1 MKLNKRIHS
10 FPASALPSANGRA
23 TLTEP
28 ALSTDGAAVSTRPTS
43 SDVFHLYLREIGR
56 AKLLSHEEE
65 IELASRI
72 QRGDEEAREQMINGN
87 LRLVVRI
94 ARDYEGLGLPLLD
107 LISEGN
113 IGLMKGVERFDP
125 KKAKFSTYAAWW
137 IKQSIKRALANQTK
151 TIRLPVHVV
160 DKLAQIGKTE
170 MRLRDLLEREPTDE
184 EIAEE
189 LALTAP
195 RVRQYQ
201 EASQTPLSLD
211 APLDTDD
218 SGSVSEI
225 VADQNAAAP
234 FDRVVSHNDR
244 DLLYDVLAT
253 LDERESKI
261 LAMRFGLDDGKPKTL
276 DRIGE
281 YFGVT
286 RERIRQLQ
294 EAALQEMRRRL
305 KKRSGLQ
312 RRSWRRWLRLRNL
325 KRRAPSC

>member
-1 MKLNKRIHS
+1 MEVGLAGRMDPEQ
-10 FPASALPSANGRA
+10 FPASALPSANGWA
-23 TLTEP
+23 PLTER
-28 ALSTDGAAVSTRPTS
+28 ALSTNGAAVSTKPTS
-43 SDVFHLYLREIGR
+43 SDVFHLYLREIGQ

-72 QRGDEEAREQMINGN
+72 QRGDEQAREQMINGN
-87 LRLVVRI
+87 LRLVVKI

-160 DKLAQIGKTE
+160 DKLAQIRKTG
-170 MRLRDLLEREPTDE
+170 MRLRELLEREPTDE
-184 EIAEE
+184 EIGEE
-189 LALTAP
+189 LGFTTG
-195 RVRQYQ
+195 RVRKYR

-225 VADQNAAAP
+225 VADQNAAPP
-234 FDRVVSHNDR
+234 FDRVVRNNDR
-244 DLLYDVLAT
+244 DLLYEVLAT

-276 DRIGE
+276 ESIGE

-294 EAALQEMRRRL
+294 EAALQEMRRRI
-305 KKRSGLQ
+305 
-312 RRSWRRWLRLRNL
+312 
-325 KRRAPSC
+325 KRRQRPATPLMAAVAEAA

>member
-1 MKLNKRIHS
+1 MEVDLTGRMDPEQ

-28 ALSTDGAAVSTRPTS
+28 ALSTDGAAVSTKPTS
-43 SDVFHLYLREIGR
+43 SDVFHLYLREIGQ
-56 AKLLSHEEE
+56 AKLLSREEE

-72 QRGDEEAREQMINGN
+72 QRGDEQAREQMIKGN
-87 LRLVVRI
+87 LRLVVKI

-160 DKLAQIGKTE
+160 DKLAQIRKTD
-170 MRLRDLLEREPTDE
+170 MRLRELLEREPTDE
-184 EIAEE
+184 EIGEE
-189 LALTAP
+189 LGFTTG
-195 RVRQYQ
+195 RVRQYR

-225 VADQNAAAP
+225 VADQNAAPP
-234 FDRVVSHNDR
+234 FDRVVRSNDQ
-244 DLLYDVLAT
+244 DLLYEVLAT

-276 DRIGE
+276 EIIGQR
-281 YFGVT
+281 FGIT
-286 RERIRQLQ
+286 RERIRQIQ
-294 EAALQEMRRRL
+294 EKALQEMRTRIE
-305 KKRSGLQ
+305 KRERPVASLM
-312 RRSWRRWLRLRNL
+312 
-325 KRRAPSC
+325 AA

>member
-1 MKLNKRIHS
+1 MEVDLTRRMDPEQ
-10 FPASALPSANGRA
+10 FPASALPSANGR
-23 TLTEP
+23 TPLTEP
-28 ALSTDGAAVSTRPTS
+28 ALSTDGAAVSTKPTS
-43 SDVFHLYLREIGR
+43 SDVFHLYLREIGQ
-56 AKLLSHEEE
+56 AKLLSREEE

-72 QRGDEEAREQMINGN
+72 QRGDEQAREQMIKGN
-87 LRLVVRI
+87 LRLVVKI

-125 KKAKFSTYAAWW
+125 KKARFSTYAAWW

-160 DKLAQIGKTE
+160 DKLAQIRKTD
-170 MRLRDLLEREPTDE
+170 MRLRELLEREPTDE
-184 EIAEE
+184 EIGEE
-189 LALTAP
+189 LGFTTGRL
-195 RVRQYQ
+195 RQYQ

-225 VADQNAAAP
+225 VADQNAAPP
-234 FDRVVSHNDR
+234 FDRVVRNNDR
-244 DLLYDVLAT
+244 DLLYEVLAT

-276 DRIGE
+276 EIIGQR
-281 YFGVT
+281 FGIT
-286 RERIRQLQ
+286 RERIRQIQ
-294 EAALQEMRRRL
+294 EKALQEMRTRIE
-305 KKRSGLQ
+305 KRERPVASLM
-312 RRSWRRWLRLRNL
+312 
-325 KRRAPSC
+325 AA